1 MVFLLPKLLC
11 TLKQQG
17 CSGIIQT
24 LKQNEVI
31 AFMKPCP
38 KCGEQ
43 IKKTLKFCVY
53 CGCNI
58 AQEEAKAKA
67 KFCGECGAQIE
78 DGMRFCGECGAKVD
92 VPAKQN
98 DDPWASVGQ
107 EAKDENP
114 WADFGDTKQ
123 EEPKN
128 KPEKTSAKNTST
140 AKKQTTKKV
149 TKTNV

>member
-1 MVFLLPKLLC
+1 MLPKLFC
-11 TLKQQG
+11 TLKQPG

-24 LKQNEVI
+24 SKQKEVI

-67 KFCGECGAQIE
+67 KFCGECGAQLE

-92 VPAKQN
+92 APAKQN

-107 EAKDENP
+107 EAKCRYHNSRLPRRSNIRKKDIDCKKTNC
-114 WADFGDTKQ
+114 
-123 EEPKN
+123 KN
-128 KPEKTSAKNTST
+128 KC
-140 AKKQTTKKV
+140 
-149 TKTNV
+149 